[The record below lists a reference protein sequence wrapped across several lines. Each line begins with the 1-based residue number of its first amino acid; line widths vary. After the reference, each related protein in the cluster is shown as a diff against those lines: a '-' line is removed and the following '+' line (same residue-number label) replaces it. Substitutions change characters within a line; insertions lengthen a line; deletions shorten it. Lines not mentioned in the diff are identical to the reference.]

1 MTSLNSDC
9 SVQNDMHVTE
19 ESKLV
24 RRAKSGDLPAF
35 ESLYRLY
42 NTRLFNFARQITCSP
57 DDAADVVQETF
68 IKAWNALPRLKSDS
82 VFGAWLHRI
91 ALNVARD
98 TLRKRPILS
107 DPEQME
113 PGDCEPGP
121 EHSLISA
128 ESGNAVRRA
137 VSTLKEEHRLVV
149 TMHYM
154 EGMGVHAIAEVMGV
168 PKGTVMSRLS
178 RAREILRRKLA
189 PYMEV
194 TQ

>member
-1 MTSLNSDC
+1 MADEL
-9 SVQNDMHVTE
+9 E
-19 ESKLV
+19 LV
-24 RRAKSGDLPAF
+24 KRAKSGDLPAF
-35 ESLYRLY
+35 ESLYRSY
-42 NTRLFNFARQITCSP
+42 NTRLFNFARQITRCP

-68 IKAWNALPRLKSDS
+68 VKAWNALPRLRSDS
-82 VFGAWLHRI
+82 VFGGWLHRI

-137 VSTLKEEHRLVV
+137 ISRLKEEHGLVV

-154 EGMGVHAIAEVMGV
+154 EGMGVDAIAEVLGV

-178 RAREILRRKLA
+178 RAREILRRKLS
-189 PYMEV
+189 PYVEER
-194 TQ
+194 